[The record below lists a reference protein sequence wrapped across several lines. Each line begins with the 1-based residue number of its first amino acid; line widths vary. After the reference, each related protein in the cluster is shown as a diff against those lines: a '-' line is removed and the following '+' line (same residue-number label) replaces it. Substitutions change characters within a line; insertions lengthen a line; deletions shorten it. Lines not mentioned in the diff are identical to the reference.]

1 MSRAYFSYLET
12 GLGFSLLSWQEDKL
26 RAFILPQ
33 KSKEKALSMFQK
45 QARFSFCLRP
55 QEKVPFPYLEERVQN
70 YFEGYPVSFT
80 TYPFYLDD
88 LPPFTREVLKATALI
103 PYGKTITYG
112 QLAEKIG
119 KPRASRAVGRAL
131 GQNPLPLLIPCHRVT
146 ARYDWGGY
154 STYGLRFK
162 ILLLSIESR
171 PNPGGSFSP
180 FV

>member
-1 MSRAYFSYLET
+1 MSRAYFSYLKT

-33 KSKEKALSMFQK
+33 KSKEKALSIFHK
-45 QARFSFCLRP
+45 KARFNFCFRP
-55 QEKVPFPYLEERVQN
+55 QGKSPFPYLEEEIRN
-70 YFEGYPVSFT
+70 YFDGYPVSFT
-80 TYPFYLDD
+80 TYSFYLDD
-88 LPPFTREVLKATALI
+88 LPSFTRKVLKATALI
-103 PYGKTITYG
+103 PYRETLTYG

-146 ARYDWGGY
+146 SRDDWGGY

-162 ILLLSIESR
+162 ILLLFIESGPDMSR
-171 PNPGGSFSP
+171 GFSSL
-180 FV
+180 V

>member
-1 MSRAYFSYLET
+1 MSRAYFSYLRT
-12 GLGFSLLSWQEDKL
+12 WLGFSLVSWQEDRL

-33 KSKEKALSMFQK
+33 KSKEKALSIFQK
-45 QARFSFCLRP
+45 KAGFSFCLRP
-55 QEKVPFPYLEERVQN
+55 QEKSPFPYLEEAIQN
-70 YFEGYPVSFT
+70 YFEGYPVSFSC
-80 TYPFYLDD
+80 PFYLDD
-88 LPPFTREVLKATALI
+88 LTPFTREVLKATALI
-103 PYGKTITYG
+103 PYGKTLTYG

-119 KPRASRAVGRAL
+119 NPRASRAVGRAL

-146 ARYDWGGY
+146 ARYNWGGY